1 MPCSS
6 SCALLFLLHQLFLRF
21 MNQLFLL
28 ISCSCC
34 ACSSYSYSSFSC
46 SSSCA
51 CVSSC
56 PSSSTCSTSSYS
68 FSDLSKCQE
77 TPLLWN
83 VWRLQAMNH
92 RPLEGPAGEDLL
104 QKIPPRGSSLRGL
117 KRLRNRAPVRRR
129 NRRFATGCFVS
140 NGFQQC
146 NFLQYSHMQI

>member
-92 RPLEGPAGEDLL
+92 RPLEGPAGEGLL
-104 QKIPPRGSSLRGL
+104 QKICRRSHLEGAPSGDSSAPETAHRSDVETVGSPQ
-117 KRLRNRAPVRRR
+117 A
-129 NRRFATGCFVS
+129 VS
-140 NGFQQC
+140 
-146 NFLQYSHMQI
+146 